1 MNVAATWLICS
12 LIALASVAQP
22 PAPPA
27 TRYGAIQR
35 LADFPSRWVSP
46 RNVDVWLPPGYP
58 DAGRYAVL
66 YMHDGQMLYDRATT
80 WNHQSWAVDSTLA
93 KLMRENKIRNC
104 IVVGIWNDGKN
115 RHAEYFPEKVYS
127 NLPAAARQALAPLLP
142 SGPLADN
149 YLRFIVTELKPFID
163 MHFATLQDQQNTFIA
178 GSSMGGLI
186 SMYAICE
193 YPRIFSGAA
202 CLSTH
207 WTGTF
212 TANDNPIP
220 AAMLQ
225 YLAAH
230 LPTPK
235 DHRLYFD
242 HGTATLDS
250 LYGPF
255 QVTADS
261 LIRAKGYGAPQ
272 FLTKVFAGANH
283 SEDAWRQR
291 FNDPAIFLLAPAP
304 KGNNRPN
311 LP

>member
-1 MNVAATWLICS
+1 MKLSWSS
-12 LIALASVAQP
+12 LFFSLVTLSSVAQVP
-22 PAPPA
+22 K
-27 TRYGAIQR
+27 TRYGAIRR
-35 LADFPSRWVSP
+35 LAEFPSRWISP

-58 DAGRYAVL
+58 NAGRYAVL

-80 WNHQSWAVDSTLA
+80 WNHQSWSVDSTLA
-93 KLMRENKIRNC
+93 RLILENKIRNC

-127 NLPAAARQALAPLLP
+127 NLPPASRQALASLFP

-149 YLRFIVTELKPFID
+149 YLRFIVTELKPYID
-163 MHFATLQDQQNTFIA
+163 KHFATLQDQQNTFIA

-193 YPRIFSGAA
+193 YPGIFSGAA

-212 TANDNPIP
+212 TARDNPIP
-220 AAMLQ
+220 AAILQ
-225 YLAAH
+225 YLAGH
-230 LPTPK
+230 LPNPR

-255 QVTADS
+255 QTRADS
-261 LIRAKGYGAPQ
+261 LIRAKGYGPAQ
-272 FLTKVFAGANH
+272 FLTKVYGGANH
-283 SEDAWRQR
+283 SEDAWRRR
-291 FNDPAIFLLAPAP
+291 FNDPAIFLLAPAS
-304 KGNNRPN
+304 KGNQDQD
-311 LP
+311 LH